1 MAMAE
6 APDDIAP
13 PVQPRQLMRA
23 ADRAVLAT
31 TLTGQP
37 LPWPY
42 ASLVL
47 VAFDHDAAPLLL
59 LSDLAEHTKNI
70 AADARLSLLVDG
82 TAGHAVPLAGPRL
95 TLLGLAARND
105 SIRLRRRFVAR
116 HPSAE
121 LYVGFPDFHLYRV
134 AVERGHL
141 VGGFGK
147 IRWIEAGELRLPA
160 DAEAF
165 DPIALH
171 VVEAVNRDHAAAI
184 DAVAQKLTRSTET
197 GWRLT
202 GLDPEGADLRREAA
216 TARIDFAEPQLAPAA
231 AHAAL
236 IEALS
241 AIGGT

>member
-6 APDDIAP
+6 TPEELAP

-42 ASLVL
+42 ASLVQ
-47 VAFDHDAAPLLL
+47 VAFDHDGAALLL
-59 LSDLAEHTKNI
+59 LSDLAEHTKNLL
-70 AADARLSLLVDG
+70 ADPRVSLLIDG

-95 TLLGLAARND
+95 TLLGLATRDEAP
-105 SIRLRRRFVAR
+105 RLRRRYVAR

-121 LYVGFPDFHLYRV
+121 VYAGFKDFHLYQV

-147 IRWIEAGELRLPA
+147 IRWIEAAELRVGV

-165 DPIALH
+165 DAVALH
-171 VVEAVNRDHAAAI
+171 VVEAANRDHAAAI
-184 DAVAQKLTRSTET
+184 DALGRNLPGAAAT

-202 GLDPEGADLRREAA
+202 GVDPEGADLRREHT
-216 TARIDFAEPQLAPAA
+216 TARLDFAAPHPLPAD

-236 IEALS
+236 IEALG
-241 AIGGT
+241 AGGAG